1 MPDDIQTESTR
12 YELPLA
18 PLGGTDEEQHRS
30 IKGTPVSEEALA
42 ANALWFCRLRWVII
56 AMLAGFGA
64 FTLLGDLPTR
74 FGLRAGAT
82 WAFVC
87 AGILVVCNIAYLIHL
102 RHIGNSPKP
111 HVAEWNL
118 WVQIVL
124 DLLVLTGV
132 VHFAGS
138 LETHMADAYLFHIV
152 LSCIFLTPRQSSIVT
167 LLACVLL
174 LLCVV
179 GELAGIISASQL
191 HLDTTVRRSLEA
203 SSAGVLMVLGSV
215 WGILIAVWY
224 LASHLAGKLRQHEHD
239 LAETNI
245 RLVAAQKERTR
256 HMMHTAHE
264 LKTPCA
270 AIYANA
276 RVLIDGYCG
285 DLPDEA
291 LGVLHRVSHRC
302 LGLASQIQDMLR
314 LANLRSEGRSV
325 VRSETLNVADSL
337 QWCIEQVLPAAGQRK
352 VTIETD
358 IQPALTR
365 CVEDH
370 LKMFFQ
376 NLVSNAVNYSH
387 EGGTVHITCNLGPDD
402 RPRVTVRDEGIG
414 IAKEKLPH
422 IFEEYYRT
430 TDAAQHN
437 RGSSGL
443 GLAIVQQIALEHRI
457 GLTVESQSG
466 KGTVFQAILP
476 PDGAITA
483 QAITKETHDGQ
494 HTGS

>member
-1 MPDDIQTESTR
+1 MTDDIQTESTR

-18 PLGGTDEEQHRS
+18 PIGSSDEEQRHNVE
-30 IKGTPVSEEALA
+30 GTPASEETLA

-56 AMLAGFGA
+56 AMLAGFGV
-64 FTLLGDLPTR
+64 FTLLGKLPANL
-74 FGLRAGAT
+74 GLRPGAI

-87 AGILVVCNIAYLIHL
+87 AGILVVCNVAYLIHL
-102 RHIGNSPKP
+102 RHIANSPKR
-111 HVAEWNL
+111 HAAQANL
-118 WVQIVL
+118 WMQIVL

-132 VHFAGS
+132 VHFIGS
-138 LETHMADAYLFHIV
+138 LETHMADVYLFHIV
-152 LSCIFLTPRQSSIVT
+152 LSCIFFTPRQSSIVT
-167 LLACVLL
+167 LLACVLF
-174 LLCVV
+174 LLCVLA
-179 GELAGIISASQL
+179 ELTGVIPASQL
-191 HLDTTVRRSLEA
+191 HINTGVRKSIEA
-203 SSAGVLMVLGSV
+203 SRGEVLMVLGSV

-224 LASHLAGKLRQHEHD
+224 LASHFAAKLRQHEHD

-291 LGVLHRVSHRC
+291 LGVLQRIAHRC

-314 LANLRSEGRSV
+314 LANLRSEGGPISKP
-325 VRSETLNVADSL
+325 ETFNVAEPL
-337 QWCIEQVLPAAGQRK
+337 QWCIEQVLPAAGQRN
-352 VTIETD
+352 VTLETD
-358 IQPALTR
+358 IRPVLTN

-370 LKMFFQ
+370 LKMFFL

-387 EGGTVHITCNLGPDD
+387 EGGRVHVTCNLGADK
-402 RPRVTVRDEGIG
+402 RPHVTVSDEGIG
-414 IAKEKLPH
+414 IAQEKLPH

-443 GLAIVQQIALEHRI
+443 GLAIVQQIAQEHRI
-457 GLTVESQSG
+457 ALTVESRPG
-466 KGTVFQAILP
+466 KGTLFHAILP
-476 PDGAITA
+476 PEDTA
-483 QAITKETHDGQ
+483 TIQAITKETHNGQ

>member
-1 MPDDIQTESTR
+1 MPDDIQNKSTR
-12 YELPLA
+12 YELPQA
-18 PLGGTDEEQHRS
+18 PITGQADPPRHSTR
-30 IKGTPVSEEALA
+30 GTPASEYTLA
-42 ANALWFCRLRWVII
+42 TNAVWFCRLRWGII
-56 AMLAGFGA
+56 AMLAAFGV
-64 FTLLGDLPTR
+64 FSLLGNLPTGL
-74 FGLRAGAT
+74 GLRAGAI

-87 AGILVVCNIAYLIHL
+87 AGILAACNTVYLIHL
-102 RHIGNSPKP
+102 RRIGDSPEP
-111 HVAEWNL
+111 RVLHANL
-118 WVQIVL
+118 WTQIVL

-138 LETHMADAYLFHIV
+138 LETQIADAYLFHIV
-152 LSCIFLTPRQSSIVT
+152 LSCIFFTPRQSSIVT
-167 LLACVLL
+167 LLACVLF
-174 LLCVV
+174 LLCVLS
-179 GELAGIISASQL
+179 ELAGILPPSQL
-191 HLDTTVRRSLEA
+191 HLDTAVRDGIEKSA
-203 SSAGVLMVLGSV
+203 SGILIALASV

-224 LASHLAGKLRQHEHD
+224 LTSQFSSVLRKHEHD

-245 RLVAAQKERTR
+245 RLIAAQKERTR

-285 DLPDEA
+285 DLPEEA
-291 LGVLHRVSHRC
+291 LGVLRRVSHRC

-314 LANLRSEGRSV
+314 LANLRSEGGSPV
-325 VRSETLNVADSL
+325 IPETLDAAKPL
-337 QWCIEQVLPAAGQRK
+337 KWCIEQILPAAGQRRI
-352 VTIETD
+352 TIETD
-358 IQPALTR
+358 IQPALTT
-365 CVEDH
+365 CVEEH

-387 EGGTVHITCNLGPDD
+387 EGGTVHVTCKLGPDN
-402 RPRVTVRDEGIG
+402 RPHVTVRDEGIG
-414 IAKEKLPH
+414 IPPEKLPH

-430 TDAAQHN
+430 ADAAQHN

-443 GLAIVQQIALEHRI
+443 GLAIVQEIAQEHRI

-476 PDGAITA
+476 PTGAINTRA
-483 QAITKETHDGQ
+483 ATKETYDG
-494 HTGS
+494 

>member
-1 MPDDIQTESTR
+1 MPEDIQTESIR

-18 PLGGTDEEQHRS
+18 PLGGKDEEPHRS

-56 AMLAGFGA
+56 AILAAFGG
-64 FTLLGDLPTR
+64 FTLLGDLPTSV
-74 FGLRAGAT
+74 GLKPDAT

-87 AGILVVCNIAYLIHL
+87 AGILVVCNVAYLIHL
-102 RHIGNSPKP
+102 RHIGDSPKP
-111 HVAEWNL
+111 HVLEWNL
-118 WVQIVL
+118 WMQIVL
-124 DLLVLTGV
+124 DLLVLTAV

-138 LETHMADAYLFHIV
+138 LKTHMADAYLFHVV
-152 LSCIFLTPRQSSIVT
+152 LSCIFFAPRQSSIVT
-167 LLACVLL
+167 VLACVLFL
-174 LLCVV
+174 TCVLS
-179 GELAGIISASQL
+179 ELAGVFPASQL
-191 HLDTTVRRSLEA
+191 HLNAEVQKNIEA
-203 SSAGVLMVLGSV
+203 SSSEVLMALGSV

-224 LASHLAGKLRQHEHD
+224 LASHLSGMLRQHEHD

-314 LANLRSEGRSV
+314 LANLRSEGGPV
-325 VRSETLNVADSL
+325 ATPETLNVADSL

-352 VTIETD
+352 VTIETN

-387 EGGTVHITCNLGPDD
+387 EGGTVHITCHLNPDN
-402 RPRVTVRDEGIG
+402 RPHVTVRDEGIG

-443 GLAIVQQIALEHRI
+443 GLAIVQQIAREHRI
-457 GLTVESQSG
+457 SLTVESQSG

-476 PDGAITA
+476 PAGPITT

>member
-18 PLGGTDEEQHRS
+18 PIGGKDEEQHRGA
-30 IKGTPVSEEALA
+30 KGTPVSEEALA
-42 ANALWFCRLRWVII
+42 ANALWFCRLRWAII
-56 AMLAGFGA
+56 AMLTAFGA
-64 FTLLGDLPTR
+64 FTLLGNLPESL
-74 FGLRAGAT
+74 GLRTGAT

-87 AGILVVCNIAYLIHL
+87 AGILAVCNVAYLIHL
-102 RHIGNSPKP
+102 RHIGDSPK
-111 HVAEWNL
+111 HHIAQRNL
-118 WVQIVL
+118 WMQIVM

-132 VHFAGS
+132 VHFVGS
-138 LETHMADAYLFHIV
+138 LETHMADVYLFHIV
-152 LSCIFLTPRQSSIVT
+152 LSCIFFTPRQSSMVT
-167 LLACVLL
+167 LLACMLF
-174 LLCVV
+174 LLCVLA
-179 GELAGIISASQL
+179 ELTGVLPASQL
-191 HLDTTVRRSLEA
+191 HLNTAVRRSLEA
-203 SSAGVLMVLGSV
+203 SRGEVLMVLGSV

-224 LASHLAGKLRQHEHD
+224 LASHISGKLRQHEHD

-245 RLVAAQKERTR
+245 RLIAAQKERTR

-291 LGVLHRVSHRC
+291 MGVLHRIAHRC

-314 LANLRSEGRSV
+314 LANLRSEGRGV
-325 VRSETLNVADSL
+325 VQYETFNVAEPL

-352 VTIETD
+352 VTIETN
-358 IQPALTR
+358 IHPALTR

-370 LKMFFQ
+370 LKMFFL

-387 EGGTVHITCNLGPDD
+387 EGGTVHITCKLGPDN
-402 RPRVTVRDEGIG
+402 RPQVTVSDDGIG
-414 IAKEKLPH
+414 IPREKLPH

-430 TDAAQHN
+430 TDASQHN

-443 GLAIVQQIALEHRI
+443 GLAIVQQIAQEHRI

-466 KGTVFQAILP
+466 KGTVFQTILP
-476 PDGAITA
+476 PDGTITT